1 MATLTVLLLTG
12 LPSLQSLVEK
22 GAKERE
28 REELEVWIM
37 NKSNLIYIYL
47 YIVFWFANAA
57 YAEFNGSSKYNN
69 NHRMHVFRNVF
80 NEIAL

>member
-1 MATLTVLLLTG
+1 MATPTVLLLIG
-12 LPSLQSLVEK
+12 LPPLRSLVEK

-47 YIVFWFANAA
+47 YIVLVRKCSVRRVQWLL
-57 YAEFNGSSKYNN
+57 E
-69 NHRMHVFRNVF
+69 VQQ
-80 NEIAL
+80 